1 MTTYTISAAAIPG
14 RHTTHPG
21 RGHKSRLIHLLSGL
35 LPRRPGQPLPTS
47 LIDDV
52 DPLRR
57 GSRPAADL
65 YARLRPW
72 LY

>member
-14 RHTTHPG
+14 RHTTHHG
-21 RGHKSRLIHLLSGL
+21 HSHKSRLIGFLGGL
-35 LPRRPGQPLPTS
+35 LPGRPSQPLPTS

-52 DPLRR
+52 DPSRR
-57 GSRPAADL
+57 GTRPAADL
-65 YARLRPW
+65 DVRLRPW